1 VKHETHQIARA
12 ILGDTAPLERAR
24 EFLDRYHL
32 ALRRGIPERALLV
45 VLHGAVERGEAWSA
59 VTPWLTGGGLY
70 VLSGPRGTG
79 KTVAA
84 VRWAASTSAHWV
96 AASVAW
102 EADRQDEL
110 RSARALVI
118 DEVGG
123 HGSTSDVAVQRLGA
137 LLSGRHADRL
147 ATMLTMNLDR
157 VAFGNLI
164 DGDHRRSRILDRLD
178 EEGGWQTITQ
188 RMRPKDSPPSWK
200 RIEEATAL
208 ERLWARVERV
218 ASGHELPDVEA
229 FEVKDGPDY
238 PGGAQERAAL
248 SACDELRRV
257 IGFSDE
263 DLAAALVQQAKV
275 HDMMAAYAK
284 QLRGDAERD
293 RDEVSA

>member
-70 VLSGPRGTG
+70 VLS
-79 KTVAA
+79 
-84 VRWAASTSAHWV
+84 
-96 AASVAW
+96 
-102 EADRQDEL
+102 EL